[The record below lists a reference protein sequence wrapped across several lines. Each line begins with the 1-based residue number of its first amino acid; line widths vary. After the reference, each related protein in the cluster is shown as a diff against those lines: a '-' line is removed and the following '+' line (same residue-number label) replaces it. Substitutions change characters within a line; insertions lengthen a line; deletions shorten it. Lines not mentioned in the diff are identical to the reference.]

1 MSKTIITKPEVGQ
14 PFRFIMNV
22 DLDGLVECGGMD
34 ALNDMM
40 DNEFWDRFGDGLLL
54 SDISYKP
61 IAINADTTIAIEV
74 TAQDVEHTDGE
85 E

>member
-1 MSKTIITKPEVGQ
+1 MSETIVKPEVGK
-14 PFRFIMNV
+14 PFAFEMSV

-61 IAINADTTIAIEV
+61 IRINDDSTIVIEV
-74 TAQDVEHTDGE
+74 TAQDVERTDGE